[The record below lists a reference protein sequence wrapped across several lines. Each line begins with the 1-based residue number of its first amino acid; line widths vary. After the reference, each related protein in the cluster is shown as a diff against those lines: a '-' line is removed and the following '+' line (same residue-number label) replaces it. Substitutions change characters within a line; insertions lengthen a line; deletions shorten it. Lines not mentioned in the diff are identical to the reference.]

1 MWPPLLLLL
10 TAASAAA
17 ASPATHYPATP
28 PPTPPSNN
36 PQADDAAAAQRPRP
50 HLLFV
55 VVDDLG
61 SNDLGFQG
69 HQLHTPHIDSIAA
82 ESVLLKNYYVLPVRC
97 ASSSRR

>member
-10 TAASAAA
+10 AAVAAACA
-17 ASPATHYPATP
+17 ASPAPPH
-28 PPTPPSNN
+28 PPTPPPPPTN
-36 PQADDAAAAQRPRP
+36 PRQADDDTAAQRPRP

-82 ESVLLKNYYVLPVRC
+82 QSLLLSNYYVLPVRG
-97 ASSSRR
+97 ASLH